1 MSEAARVMARTG
13 VGTLTV
19 VDDARRLTGLLTER
33 DIRFVA
39 PESPW
44 PSG

>member
-1 MSEAARVMARTG
+1 MEQTG

-19 VDDARRLTGLLTER
+19 VDQEKRLVGLLTER
-33 DIRFVA
+33 DVVRVR
-39 PESPW
+39 PTRSS